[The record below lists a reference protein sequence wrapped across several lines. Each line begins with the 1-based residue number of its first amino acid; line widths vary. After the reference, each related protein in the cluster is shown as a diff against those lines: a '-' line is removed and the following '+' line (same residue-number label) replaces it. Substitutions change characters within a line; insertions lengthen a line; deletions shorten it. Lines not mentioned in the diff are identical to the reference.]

1 MNFTYRFLTGFILL
15 LSVNQVLAQFSE
27 TIASSRPGA
36 TYTPFTTGK
45 SVFQIQ
51 TGFIYDSNK
60 DTSIDYTRNGFSYT
74 LLGRYGIAESFEIR
88 TTAVLRTDNVT
99 SSGSESSYGGFSLLD
114 FGFRWNIIDGV
125 ESGTSLGLQSEF
137 RMDVGPDEYRPQR
150 QFANRTMALF
160 TTPITDWLAFST
172 NLGVSW
178 YDGSGATGLYTLNLG
193 FPITS
198 NLGGFIEMFGS
209 FTGVTFTKSFDTG
222 IGYLVNN
229 NLLIDFSLGFN
240 ERIQSNFFD
249 LGLSWRLPKK

>member
-1 MNFTYRFLTGFILL
+1 MNFLRRLISILILL
-15 LSVNQVLAQFSE
+15 LCVSEVLAQFTE

-36 TYTPFTTGK
+36 TYTAFTTGK

-60 DTSIDYTRNGFSYT
+60 DTSIDYSRNGFSYA
-74 LLGRYGIAESFEIR
+74 LIGRYGIAESFEIR
-88 TTAVLRTDNVT
+88 STAILRTDNVT
-99 SSGSESSYGGFSLLD
+99 LSGLESSYGGIALLD
-114 FGFRWNIIDGV
+114 FGFRWNIINGV
-125 ESGTSLGLQSEF
+125 ESGTSFGLQSEF
-137 RMDVGPDEYRPQR
+137 RMDVGPDEYKPQR

-178 YDGSGATGLYTLNLG
+178 YDGGANGLYTLNLG

-198 NLGGFIEMFGS
+198 KLGGFIEMFGS
-209 FTGVTFTKSFDTG
+209 FDGDSFTKSFDTG

-229 NLLIDFSLGFN
+229 DLLIDFSLGFN
-240 ERIQSNFFD
+240 QRIQSNFFD
-249 LGLSWRLPKK
+249 LGLSWRLQKR